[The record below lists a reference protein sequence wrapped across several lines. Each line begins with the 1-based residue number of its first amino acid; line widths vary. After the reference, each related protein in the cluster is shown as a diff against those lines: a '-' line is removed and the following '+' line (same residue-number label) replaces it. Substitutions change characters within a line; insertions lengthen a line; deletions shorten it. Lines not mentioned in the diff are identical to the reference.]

1 MSGLVVQELAGVRG
15 TRVLFAGLDFE
26 LGAGEAL
33 WVQGPNGAGKSTL
46 LRLLCGLS
54 EPAHGRIE
62 WSGQDIRRLKED
74 YRRELMLLSHAAGV
88 KDDLLAW
95 ENVFYGARLAGHPCT
110 APQARE
116 ALARLGLAGV
126 AHLSARVLSQGQRK
140 RVSLARLC
148 LPQRPR
154 LLVLDEAFTA
164 LDQASV
170 QTFIQLLGEHLGQGG
185 LLVYTTHQAFD
196 LPRGALRRL
205 DLSASAPAC

>member
-1 MSGLVVQELAGVRG
+1 MSSLVVQDLAGVRG
-15 TRVLFAGLDFE
+15 DRVLFAGLGLE
-26 LGAGEAL
+26 LGPGEAL

-54 EPAHGRIE
+54 EPAHGLVL
-62 WSGQDIRRLKED
+62 WNGQDIRRLRED

-95 ENVFYGARLAGHPCT
+95 ENVFYGARLAGHSCT

-126 AHLSARVLSQGQRK
+126 AHLPARVLSQGQRK
-140 RVSLARLC
+140 RVALARLC

-164 LDQASV
+164 LDPSAVQAL
-170 QTFIQLLGEHLGQGG
+170 THLLGEHLGQGG
-185 LLVYTTHQAFD
+185 LIVYTTHQPIRVPA
-196 LPRGALRRL
+196 GALRQI
-205 DLSASAPAC
+205 DLSAGAPAC

>member
-1 MSGLVVQELAGVRG
+1 MSNLIVQNLAGVRG
-15 TRVLFAGLDFE
+15 TRVLFAGLDFD
-26 LGAGEAL
+26 LGPGEAL

-54 EPAHGRIE
+54 EPAHGRIS
-62 WSGQDIRRLKED
+62 WNGQDIRRLREE
-74 YRRELMLLSHAAGV
+74 YRHDLMLLSHAAGV

-110 APQARE
+110 GPQARD

-126 AHLSARVLSQGQRK
+126 AHLPARVLSQGQRK
-140 RVSLARLC
+140 RVALARLC

-164 LDQASV
+164 LDQSSV
-170 QTFIQLLGEHLGQGG
+170 QTFSQLLGEHLGQGG
-185 LLVYTTHQAFD
+185 LLVYTTHQSFD

-205 DLSASAPAC
+205 DLSAGAPAC